1 MKYLVILLVFSP
13 ILTFAQATR
22 FIYEYKFRADSTQ
35 TDSLKTEWMYLDI
48 NKGGSKY
55 YSKGA
60 FERDSLLYENVR
72 KQMASGMRSVS
83 ISRQSGGDD
92 VDYKVEKTHPDYKTH
107 LITNVG
113 NDSYRVLEDRK
124 LNWTISADKKQ
135 LGEFKVQ
142 KATTDFGGRKW
153 TAWFTTELPFQEG
166 PYKFQGLPGMI
177 VEVSDTTGSH
187 RMELKGVKKIT
198 ETKQEELDT
207 KGKDIPLLGRKPIE
221 VSRQQYVKL
230 KKQYENDPVQGMR
243 EMLNR
248 PNSTVKINMNGTEIS
263 DPKEILKTMEKVA
276 KDEIARNNNQIE
288 LLP

>member
-1 MKYLVILLVFSP
+1 
-13 ILTFAQATR
+13 
-22 FIYEYKFRADSTQ
+22 
-35 TDSLKTEWMYLDI
+35 
-48 NKGGSKY
+48 
-55 YSKGA
+55 
-60 FERDSLLYENVR
+60 
-72 KQMASGMRSVS
+72 
-83 ISRQSGGDD
+83 
-92 VDYKVEKTHPDYKTH
+92 
-107 LITNVG
+107 
-113 NDSYRVLEDRK
+113 
-124 LNWTISADKKQ
+124 
-135 LGEFKVQ
+135 
-142 KATTDFGGRKW
+142 
-153 TAWFTTELPFQEG
+153 
-166 PYKFQGLPGMI
+166 MI